1 MILTL
6 AATVFAFTA
15 SYSVAPSVLPWLLL
29 GSRVAELGQL
39 RSATVLI
46 PAMLL
51 ACSWHRRR
59 LAVRSTVVRGLEVWE
74 LLSSCPHVHTLFL
87 IVFHHQV
94 LLVLSEGLV
103 EHVDVVL
110 LRHEGLLYV
119 LEHVFDLVHGQR
131 AVLLLL
137 VRAPYDLQLELPQL
151 FVHLPMQL
159 PTACLAM
166 AAQSTIFALEQFG
179 RLICATAL
187 PAVAEC
193 LAVLFALVI

>member
-1 MILTL
+1 MVILTL
-6 AATVFAFTA
+6 AATVFAFTT

-51 ACSWHRRR
+51 ACSWHRR

-74 LLSSCPHVHTLFL
+74 LLSSRPHVRTLFL
-87 IVFHHQV
+87 IIFHHQV

-110 LRHEGLLYV
+110 LLHEGLLYV
-119 LEHVFDLVHGQR
+119 LEHVFDLAHGQR

-137 VRAPYDLQLELPQL
+137 FRAPYDLQLELPQL